1 MVLGMRAMLAILAGG
16 SNRDA
21 SEYYGQN
28 IEAVE
33 MKDERLVLLLS
44 NGKKISIFDNGQDC
58 CESRYMTTDDDIQ
71 SLVGASLVRI
81 ESKPGPETVGEDDNA
96 HEIVFVE
103 VGTDK
108 GFITI
113 VNHNEHNGYYGGFA
127 LTITEE

>member
-1 MVLGMRAMLAILAGG
+1 LLRKSLH
-16 SNRDA
+16 D
-21 SEYYGQN
+21 YY
-28 IEAVE
+28 
-33 MKDERLVLLLS
+33 
-44 NGKKISIFDNGQDC
+44 
-58 CESRYMTTDDDIQ
+58 DDIQ